1 MGKLWK
7 KSYELNKSIEQYTVG
22 KDYLWD
28 LVLAPYDCNASKVH
42 AEMLGRIG
50 ILSSQEVVLLHEE
63 LDNILASIQ
72 EGEFQILPE
81 EEDCHTVIENRLTSK
96 LGDLGK
102 KIHTARSR
110 NDQVLTAI
118 RLYVKEQLTICDD
131 LCVDF
136 VDTLKDFS
144 SKYGN
149 IEFPG
154 YTHMRKAMPSSF
166 SLWSMCFADSMSD
179 NRELHKAIFSIIDQ
193 SPLGTAAGYG
203 VPLKLDRSFSAS
215 QLGFKRVQENAIY
228 AQHSRGKFEGA
239 VMHYLSQV
247 MWDLNRLASDLI
259 LFSMPEFG
267 YIEVPDQFCTGSSI
281 MPQKKNPDVLEI
293 MRAKF
298 HVVYSYEQQV
308 FQLGS
313 DLMSGYN
320 RDMQLTKGPI
330 ISAFEEVQNSLKIAI
345 LLMGELKVDENNCKR
360 SMTEDLF
367 ATSRVYEL
375 VKKGMPFREAYK
387 TIASSVCSSGKP

>member
-28 LVLAPYDCNASKVH
+28 LVLAPYDCKASKVH
-42 AEMLGRIG
+42 AAMLGRIG
-50 ILSSQEVVLLHEE
+50 ILSTEEVTQLHKE
-63 LDNILASIQ
+63 LDIILATI
-72 EGEFQILPE
+72 EAGEFTILPE
-81 EEDCHTVIENRLTSK
+81 EEDCHTVIENILTNK

-110 NDQVLTAI
+110 NDQVLTAMRMYI
-118 RLYVKEQLTICDD
+118 KEQLTRCDE
-131 LCVDF
+131 LCGDF
-136 VDTLKDFS
+136 VVALHDFS
-144 SKYGN
+144 SKYGT

-166 SLWSMCFADSMSD
+166 SLWSSCFSDSMKD
-179 NRELHKAIFSIIDQ
+179 NQILYKAIISIVDQ

-203 VPLKLDRSFSAS
+203 VPLKLDRRFTAS
-215 QLGFKRVQENAIY
+215 ELGFKRVQENAIY
-228 AQHSRGKFEGA
+228 AQHSRGKFEGG
-239 VMHYLSQV
+239 VMHYLAQI

-267 YIEVPDQFCTGSSI
+267 YIELPDQFCTGSSI

-320 RDMQLTKGPI
+320 RDVQLTKGPI
-330 ISAFEEVQNSLKIAI
+330 ICAFEEVQNSLKIAS
-345 LLMGELKVDENNCKR
+345 LLMVEMKVLETNCNR
-360 SMTEDLF
+360 SMTEELF
-367 ATSRVYEL
+367 ATSKVYEL
-375 VKKGMPFREAYK
+375 VKKGMPFREAYQK
-387 TIASSVCSSGKP
+387 IASSIYPSGKT